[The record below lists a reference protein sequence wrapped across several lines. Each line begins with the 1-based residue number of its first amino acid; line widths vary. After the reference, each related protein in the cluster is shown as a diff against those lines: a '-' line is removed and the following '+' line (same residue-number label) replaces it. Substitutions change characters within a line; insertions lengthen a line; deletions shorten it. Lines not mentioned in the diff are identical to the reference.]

1 MVESLHYTDKYVTN
15 ICYIQL
21 FQHSSFLIIRKKMTK
36 INQRVNS
43 SSSLYYKVQI
53 VQYSSPIYTIV

>member
-36 INQRVNS
+36 INQRVIS

-53 VQYSSPIYTIV
+53 VQ